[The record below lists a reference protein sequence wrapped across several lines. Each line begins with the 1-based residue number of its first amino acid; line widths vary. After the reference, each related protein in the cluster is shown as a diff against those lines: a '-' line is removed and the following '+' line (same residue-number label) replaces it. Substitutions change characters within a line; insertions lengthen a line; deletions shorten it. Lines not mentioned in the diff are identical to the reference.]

1 MEKKILIEKKISE
14 THGKTKHELIR
25 VRQAGKTGRSENCIY
40 QSQS

>member
-14 THGKTKHELIR
+14 THSKTKHELIR
-25 VRQAGKTGRSENCIY
+25 VKQAGKTGHSENCTD